1 MPSIAVALLVL
12 LCLCQGSVR
21 AVDVIH
27 VADSDYP
34 PFTYQKDG
42 QPAGFSIE
50 LLQLMVARTPGIELR
65 IEYLPFKRAMATSAS
80 EPNALITSL
89 SRNEERN
96 KVYQWVGPI
105 YSVNTNLYRLK
116 ERTELHIA
124 TLKETTG
131 RTIGTGAGFKII
143 DDLVSNGV
151 DRRAIED
158 ISPEHLNIRKLFAR
172 RVDYVA
178 FNDWVMPYLLVQE
191 GHAIGDVQL
200 VMSLSSL
207 LPTLADGDAAYF
219 AIQKDTDPTLVGRLQ
234 ASLDAMRADGSYDQL
249 MSRYLR

>member
-1 MPSIAVALLVL
+1 MPSIALAFVFV
-12 LCLCQGSVR
+12 LCLVQGTIR
-21 AVDVIH
+21 AADVIH

-34 PFTYQKDG
+34 PFTYLKDG
-42 QPAGFSIE
+42 KPSGFSID
-50 LLQLMVARTPGIELR
+50 LLRLVVARTPGIELR
-65 IEYLPFKRAMATSAS
+65 IEYLPFKRAMAISAS

-105 YSVNTNLYRLK
+105 YSVVTNLYRLAG
-116 ERTELHIA
+116 RTELQIKD
-124 TLKETTG
+124 LKESAG

-143 DDLVSNGV
+143 DDLVSHGV

-178 FNDWVMPYLLVQE
+178 FNDWVMPYLLAQE
-191 GHAIGDVQL
+191 GHAIGDVQV
-200 VMSLSSL
+200 VMQLSTL
-207 LPTLADGDAAYF
+207 LPALADGDAAFF
-219 AIQKDTDPTLVGRLQ
+219 AIQKDTCLLYTSPSPRDH
-234 ASLDAMRADGSYDQL
+234 
-249 MSRYLR
+249 